1 MTNLNDEQRTSSF
14 NQEQRSLYPN
24 PLSVCQT
31 KHQQILKLQAD
42 TLFLKLTQFE
52 DKLKHYSKLKRK
64 WNRFKNILRY
74 SKYPIAILF
83 AGAHI
88 GLSSIPIVGIPLA
101 IISTAVTLGEVIGA
115 NVLEDS
121 FVNVKVNMNDKKCK
135 HITKWLDRMYLF
147 KQDTL
152 RDGVI
157 DAMEIEQWNQILNEY
172 EESLKEITS
181 PKNEEKIDLR
191 KIQKQINLLLQQKK

>member
-1 MTNLNDEQRTSSF
+1 M
-14 NQEQRSLYPN
+14 
-24 PLSVCQT
+24 
-31 KHQQILKLQAD
+31 K
-42 TLFLKLTQFE
+42 QF
-52 DKLKHYSKLKRK
+52 SKLKRK

-83 AGAHI
+83 AGADI
-88 GLSSIPIVGIPLA
+88 GLSFIPIIGIPLA
-101 IISTAVTLGEVIGA
+101 IISTTVTLGEVIGA

-121 FVNVKVNMNDKKCK
+121 FVNVKVNTYDKKCK

-157 DAMEIEQWNQILNEY
+157 DAKEIEQWKHILNEY
-172 EESLKEITS
+172 EESLKEITF
-181 PKNEEKIDLR
+181 PKNEEKIDLK
-191 KIQKQINLLLQQKK
+191 KIQEQINLLLQQKN

>member
-1 MTNLNDEQRTSSF
+1 MANPSDEQRTS
-14 NQEQRSLYPN
+14 SLYPN
-24 PLSVCQT
+24 PLSVGQT
-31 KHQQILKLQAD
+31 DHQQILKLQAD
-42 TLFLKLTQFE
+42 TLFLKLTQLE
-52 DKLKHYSKLKRK
+52 DKLKHYNKLKKK

-83 AGAHI
+83 AGADV
-88 GLSSIPIVGIPLA
+88 GLAFIPIVGIPLA
-101 IISTAVTLGEVIGA
+101 IISTTVTLGEVIGA
-115 NVLEDS
+115 NILEDS
-121 FVNVKVNMNDKKCK
+121 FVNVKVNTYDKKCT

-157 DAMEIEQWNQILNEY
+157 DAKEIDQWRQILNEY

-181 PKNEEKIDLR
+181 PKNEEKIDIK
-191 KIQKQINLLLQQKK
+191 KIQEQINLLIKRSKTHEL

>member
-1 MTNLNDEQRTSSF
+1 MANPLNEQT
-14 NQEQRSLYPN
+14 SLYPN
-24 PLSVCQT
+24 PLSSSQIE
-31 KHQQILKLQAD
+31 HQQILKLQAD
-42 TLFLKLTQFE
+42 TLFLKLTQLE

-83 AGAHI
+83 AGADI
-88 GLSSIPIVGIPLA
+88 GLSFIPIVGIPLA

-121 FVNVKVNMNDKKCK
+121 FVNVKVNTYDKKCK

-152 RDGVI
+152 HDGVI
-157 DAMEIEQWNQILNEY
+157 DA
-172 EESLKEITS
+172 KEI
-181 PKNEEKIDLR
+181 D
-191 KIQKQINLLLQQKK
+191 Q

>member
-1 MTNLNDEQRTSSF
+1 MANPLD
-14 NQEQRSLYPN
+14 EQRSLYPN
-24 PLSVCQT
+24 PLSSFQT
-31 KHQQILKLQAD
+31 EHQQILKLQAD
-42 TLFLKLTQFE
+42 TLFLKLTQLE
-52 DKLKHYSKLKRK
+52 DKLKHYSKLKKK

-83 AGAHI
+83 AGADV
-88 GLSSIPIVGIPLA
+88 GLAFIPIVGIPLA

-121 FVNVKVNMNDKKCK
+121 FVNVKVNTYDKKCK
-135 HITKWLDRMYLF
+135 YITKWLDRMYLF

-157 DAMEIEQWNQILNEY
+157 DAKEIEQWKQILNEY
-172 EESLKEITS
+172 EESLKEITI
-181 PKNEEKIDLR
+181 PKNEEKIDLK
-191 KIQKQINLLLQQKK
+191 KIQEQINLLLQQKK